1 MTPKYRAY
9 FLSCGI
15 HDPYTIAQLL
25 ATCSLRYLRMIHY
38 GFDLM
43 HVCYLCL
50 LHFVAIQT
58 FQLCR
63 LNLISEVIKKS
74 IFDNGSM
81 SRLSVE
87 IINFEN
93 VWKISNAQLY
103 VTWQLQAIKSFHLS
117 FIFIEWGFI
126 FTSIPLFLSAW
137 WYICPLYYCPW

>member
-58 FQLCR
+58 FRLCR

-74 IFDNGSM
+74 IFLLWLNELSDIWYICW
-81 SRLSVE
+81 RL
-87 IINFEN
+87 IINFGN
-93 VWKISNAQLY
+93 V
-103 VTWQLQAIKSFHLS
+103 
-117 FIFIEWGFI
+117 
-126 FTSIPLFLSAW
+126 
-137 WYICPLYYCPW
+137 